1 MKTIYNIILEQ
12 LKNRTFSFDDY
23 NSLVQDIIINYFA
36 HENNGEPI
44 PKDYFELR
52 NWVYDKIDNQV
63 IDESFCI
70 GATFGLLQ
78 IFDELTY
85 NRIFQERRIMNV

>member
-1 MKTIYNIILEQ
+1 MKTIYNIMLEQ
-12 LKNRTFSFDDY
+12 LKNCTFSFDDY

-36 HENNGEPI
+36 HENNGEQI

-52 NWVYDKIDNQV
+52 NWVYDKINNQN

-78 IFDELTY
+78 MFDELTY
-85 NRIFQERRIMNV
+85 NRIFQEKRTMNV